1 MDDAAISRKKP
12 PPGQRDDVAHGR
24 DAVLERHGFK
34 TAVGVPRG
42 GLVNSKGSPEREVE
56 AVTACQR
63 VFALCQGVDPV
74 ERQAIR
80 AAPDHDVA
88 ME

>member
-12 PPGQRDDVAHGR
+12 PLGNCDDVAHGR

-34 TAVGVPRG
+34 TAVGVQRG
-42 GLVNSKGSPEREVE
+42 GLINSKGPPEREVE

-80 AAPDHDVA
+80 AAPDYDVA